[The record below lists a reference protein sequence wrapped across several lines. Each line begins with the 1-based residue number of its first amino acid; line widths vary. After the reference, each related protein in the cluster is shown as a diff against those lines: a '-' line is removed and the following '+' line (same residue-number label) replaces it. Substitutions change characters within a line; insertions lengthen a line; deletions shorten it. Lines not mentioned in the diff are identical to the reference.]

1 MGRIGMTLWGGD
13 LWILFWS
20 GIGASITEYLRYVP
34 EGITEFVGIRPK
46 KLSKNV
52 LIFSTINVFF
62 GALFGYAVFVSF
74 LNKPNVP
81 VPITPILLGASWIK
95 IFTIIVNIFEIS
107 YRYFIREWI

>member
-13 LWILFWS
+13 FWILFWS

-34 EGITEFVGIRPK
+34 EGITEFVGIHPK
-46 KLSKNV
+46 KLSKNA
-52 LIFSTINVFF
+52 LIFSAINVFF

-74 LNKPNVP
+74 LNDPNVP

-95 IFTIIVNIFEIS
+95 IFTKMVKTFEIF
-107 YRYFIREWI
+107 YRIS